1 VQQIILTYRSAYC
14 GIQAQAVS
22 KRCVVL
28 KCVKDMFY
36 CPWQATATTAMVRST
51 MWVPTATIGQ
61 VP

>member
-1 VQQIILTYRSAYC
+1 MTIAEKIEY
-14 GIQAQAVS
+14 
-22 KRCVVL
+22 
-28 KCVKDMFY
+28 VKDMFY